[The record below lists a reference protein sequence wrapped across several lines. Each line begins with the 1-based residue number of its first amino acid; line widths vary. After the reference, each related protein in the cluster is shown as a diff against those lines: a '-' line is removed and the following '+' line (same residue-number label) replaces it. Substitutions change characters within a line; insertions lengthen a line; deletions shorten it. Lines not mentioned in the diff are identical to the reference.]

1 MRSSTRRLVPATLAV
16 ALIAAACGD
25 DDGNPQTQAQAEVQ
39 AEAEDLLEGLQEGL
53 EEGESPEDLVEDAEA
68 AAEDLLEGMGATEG
82 SGVMEIH
89 DETIEVATELCF
101 SAQGDFRAAGAGTA
115 ADGTPVW
122 VSVDYTED
130 SREELAEFLDEQ
142 MLDTLY
148 GDADPVITQSI
159 AVDFGRADLFG
170 TAADDQP
177 SFGADSTLTVAEGVS
192 VEISVDGQSAS
203 GSGLAADYNTVVGDF
218 DDTFE
223 FSFEVSCG

>member
-1 MRSSTRRLVPATLAV
+1 MRSITHRFVLAMLAV
-16 ALIAAACGD
+16 AVIAAACGD
-25 DDGNPQTQAQAEVQ
+25 DDGDPQAQSEAQ
-39 AEAEDLLEGLQEGL
+39 AEAEDLLENLQEGL

-68 AAEDLLEGMGATEG
+68 AAEDFLEGMGASEG

-89 DETIEVATELCF
+89 GETIEFATELCF
-101 SAQGDFRAAGAGTA
+101 SAQGDFSAAGAGTA